1 MVIFI
6 SSVVFYCY
14 YWVAVASFIYVSD
27 DDQSYLVVG
36 VPIPKSGV
44 QLADLEHE

>member
-14 YWVAVASFIYVSD
+14 YWFAVASFIYVSD
-27 DDQSYLVVG
+27 DHQSYLVVG
-36 VPIPKSGV
+36 VSIPKS
-44 QLADLEHE
+44 